1 MVRVL
6 FFSLFLL
13 SVFLTSHT
21 SAKLTLFT
29 PESLF
34 NRTFQTAQIYFQGL
48 PDNFPNITGRLVPY
62 EFAEQYPGS
71 IVLVYAQPPPE
82 EIIRKVQATGAIAI
96 IITPKSR
103 SLAFQPGEAFINT
116 DNGDTTDIVVPVA
129 EVLNVFEFYDELLDL
144 TAQNISVE
152 VLLTSQ
158 ELNLYKDLFDSYW
171 SRIFQVIMG
180 SFCLVNLGLAI
191 WRIVIFVQISKATG
205 SKFPIPF
212 TVLSFLIVANATRVV
227 ALVDYNGFGKIYT
240 YAAKIFLSSLPSPFI
255 SAAAFL
261 IAFYWH
267 ECLKRSSLVV
277 SPFLKKLKIPFYCI
291 CAGLFA
297 FEYVAAILHIY
308 NMDSWLYA
316 FTAVYIAI
324 TLALAIFYLTV
335 ATQVLRRL
343 NASAKQFKQRSVSK
357 KASIMMTMTGVSIV
371 GWALSFGLY
380 IPFQMT
386 PYAQMLL
393 YFFLIFFSHC
403 ISFFIIM
410 TFVVSAGNVKTKS
423 SGGSGGSTET
433 GTGTGSSKVDSTK
446 VPDSARVRSDSTVM
460 TSMESSTNV
469 MSSTPKDLP
478 K

>member
-1 MVRVL
+1 MPRVIY
-6 FFSLFLL
+6 FSLLIL
-13 SVFLTSHT
+13 AVFLTSHT
-21 SAKLTLFT
+21 SAKLTVFT
-29 PESLF
+29 PEPLF

-48 PDNFPNITGRLVPY
+48 PDSFPNITGRLVPFEY
-62 EFAEQYPGS
+62 AEQHPGS
-71 IVLVYAQPPPE
+71 IVLVYTQPPPE
-82 EIIRKVQATGAIAI
+82 ELIRKVQATGAIAI

-103 SLAFQPGEAFINT
+103 SLAFQPGESYINT
-116 DNGDTTDIVVPVA
+116 DNKDTTDIVVPVA

-152 VLLTSQ
+152 VLLTSE
-158 ELNLYKDLFDSYW
+158 ELNLYKDLVDSFW

-191 WRIVIFVQISKATG
+191 WRIVIFAQISKTTG
-205 SKFPIPF
+205 SKLPIPF
-212 TVLSFLIVANATRVV
+212 TVLAFLVIANITRVI
-227 ALVDYNGFGKIYT
+227 ALVDYNGFGKLYT

-267 ECLKRSSLVV
+267 ECLKRSSIVV

-297 FEYVAAILHIY
+297 FEYIAAILHIY
-308 NMDSWLYA
+308 NMDSWLYV
-316 FTAVYIAI
+316 FTAIYIAI

-335 ATQVLRRL
+335 AAQVLKRL
-343 NASAKQFKQRSVSK
+343 DAGAKQFKRRSVSK
-357 KASIMMTMTGVSIV
+357 KASIMMIMTGVSII
-371 GWALSFGLY
+371 GWSCSFGLF

-386 PYAQMLL
+386 PYAQMVL

-410 TFVVSAGNVKTKS
+410 TFIVSANNAPKKS
-423 SGGSGGSTET
+423 SGGSTETGT

-446 VPDSARVRSDSTVM
+446 VPDSARVRSDSFVM
-460 TSMESSTNV
+460 TSSSVESTTVLSA
-469 MSSTPKDLP
+469 TPKDLE